1 MKENPLAYIPMD
13 RRQALAHG
21 RTLPERAEG
30 AALFADVSGF
40 TPLTEALV
48 RELGRQRGAEELTR
62 YLNLV
67 YDALV
72 DELHRY
78 RGSAVAFAGDAITC
92 WFDGDDGARAAA
104 AALAMQEAM
113 RRFAAVRTPLGA
125 EISLAMKASVA
136 VGPVRR
142 FLVGN
147 PAIRVLDALAG
158 ATLERLA
165 AGEHLAQRGE
175 VILDAAAMRALDGRV
190 AVRGRRQDEHGR
202 TFSVVAAPDGGT
214 LPAEP
219 APWPA
224 LQAGDIIPPAVVR
237 TWLLGPVYALLEAG
251 TAEFLAELRPT
262 VALFVRFTGIEF
274 DGDPAAGGKLHAYIC
289 WMQHVLE
296 TYQGTLIDLNIGDKG
311 SYVYINFGAPIA
323 HEDNGARAAAAA
335 LELRQPPPELGFI
348 GPVQIGISQG
358 RMRAGAY
365 GGAEQRTYGV
375 LGDEVNL
382 AARLMMAAQPG
393 EILVSEAAQRFMAED
408 FVWEALPPIRVKGK
422 SQPVALFG
430 LHGALRHTGIH
441 LPDHGATTPLVGRQ
455 AELALA
461 QEKLE
466 QAQQGRGQIVAF
478 TGSAGIG
485 KSRLVAEVIHHATE
499 RGFAVHGGECE
510 AYGVNTSYLV
520 WRPIWL
526 ELLGVNGSDPAAAV
540 EQVRARLAALD
551 PALAPRLPLLSAP
564 LGLAIPDNDLT
575 RSFDPKL
582 RKSLLESLLAELLR
596 RLAAEGPLLLAL
608 EDCQWLDP
616 LSHDLLEALGLEIA
630 DLPVAIVYAHRPLEL
645 KRLRSGRV
653 SALPYHTQIAL
664 DELSVA
670 ELAALARA
678 RLAQFPRSQP
688 ADELPPALI
697 ARLTQ
702 QAEGNPF
709 YIEELINF
717 IRYNGIDPYDSYAL
731 AQLEL
736 PATVQTLVMSRLDQL
751 PEAQKTTLKVASVV
765 GRAFRAAWLW
775 GVYPDLGQPAGV
787 VEALVGLSEQE
798 LTARDPSEPE
808 MSYFFKQITT
818 HSVVYDSLLH
828 MVRTA
833 LHEQIGGYIEANY
846 ADRIGIFLDLL
857 AFHYDRS
864 DDVAKRRHY
873 LRLAGESAQAAYA
886 NEAAIDYYR
895 RVLPL
900 LEAGEQ
906 VETMLKLGE
915 VLRLVGQWDE
925 AAATYEAAL
934 AFAVDLGDRRGEAR
948 SRHAIGDML
957 RSRGNYPDAQRYLDE
972 ARALF
977 EGLGDQSGVA
987 QVLHLAG
994 TLAALQGEYAAARDN
1009 YNASLAIRRAV
1020 GDLDGQWRVLNN
1032 LAIVAEYEGD
1042 LAASAG
1048 LHELSLAI
1056 LRRVGNRSGLSLAL
1070 GNLGYVL
1077 LAQGKAEDAR
1087 ARLGEAAA
1095 ICREIGD
1102 RWTLG
1107 NTLTNLG
1114 NAVRALGDYGE
1125 ARRCYA
1131 ESFQINRVLRDRWAV
1146 AYLLEETARL
1156 AHLEGRAADAL
1167 ALLGAAAALRAA
1179 INAPLPPRD
1188 QAALVEL
1195 HSQLRAALGE
1205 PAADAATAAGAA
1217 LSADEAIAHALAWLA
1232 REG

>member
-21 RTLPERAEG
+21 QTLPDRAAG

-67 YDALV
+67 YDALIT
-72 DELHRY
+72 ELHRY

-92 WFDGDDGARAAA
+92 WFDGDDGARATA

-113 RRFAAVRTPLGA
+113 RRFAAVRTPAGT

-142 FLVGN
+142 FLVGD
-147 PAIRVLDALAG
+147 PAIRVIDALAG

-175 VILDAAAMRALDGRV
+175 VVLDAAALRALGGRV
-190 AVRGRRQDEHGR
+190 ALREQRQDERGR
-202 TFSVVAAPDGGT
+202 AFGVVEAAGGAG

-219 APWPA
+219 APWPP
-224 LQAGDIIPPAVVR
+224 LQAGDIPAAVVR
-237 TWLLGPVYALLEAG
+237 TWLLAPVYALLEAG

-262 VALFVRFTGIEF
+262 VALFVRFAGIEY
-274 DGDPAAGGKLHAYIC
+274 DDDPAAGSKLHAYVC

-311 SYVYINFGAPIA
+311 SYIYINFGAPIA

-335 LELRQPPPELGFI
+335 LELRRPPPELGFI
-348 GPVQIGISQG
+348 RPVQIGIGQG

-375 LGDEVNL
+375 LGDAVNL
-382 AARLMMAAQPG
+382 AARLMAAAQPG
-393 EILVSEAAQRFMAED
+393 QILVGEAAQRFMADD
-408 FVWEALPPIRVKGK
+408 FTWEALPPIRVKGK
-422 SQPVALFG
+422 SEPVAVFA
-430 LHGALRHTGIH
+430 LHGIRRHVGIH
-441 LPDHGATTPLVGRQ
+441 LPAHGGAMPLIGRQ

-461 QEKLE
+461 QEKID
-466 QAQQGRGQIVAF
+466 QAQQGRGQLVAF

-485 KSRLVAEVIHHATE
+485 KSRLLAQVVHYATE

-510 AYGVNTSYLV
+510 AYGVNTGYLV
-520 WRPIWL
+520 WRSIWL
-526 ELLGVNGSDPAAAV
+526 ELLGVNPGDDDAV
-540 EQVRARLAALD
+540 EHLRARLVALD
-551 PALAPRLPLLSAP
+551 PALEARLPLLGAP

-575 RSFDPKL
+575 RGFDPKL
-582 RKSLLESLLAELLR
+582 RKALLESLLADLLR
-596 RLAAEGPLLLAL
+596 RRAADGPLLLVL
-608 EDCQWLDP
+608 EDCQWLDS
-616 LSHDLLEALGLEIA
+616 LSHDLLETLGREIA
-630 DLPVAIVYAHRPLEL
+630 DLPVVIAYAHRELEL
-645 KRLRSGRV
+645 QRLKSGRV
-653 SALPYHTQIAL
+653 SALPYHTEIAL
-664 DELSVA
+664 RELSAA
-670 ELAALARA
+670 ELAELARA
-678 RLAQFPRSQP
+678 RLAQFPRAQP
-688 ADELPPALI
+688 AGELPPALI

-717 IRYNGIDPYDSYAL
+717 IRYNGIDPYDAYAL

-751 PEAQKTTLKVASVV
+751 PEGQKTTLKVASVV

-775 GVYPDLGQPAGV
+775 GVYPDLGDPAGV
-787 VEALVGLSEQE
+787 RDALLRLSEQE
-798 LTARDPSEPE
+798 LTARDPTEAE
-808 MSYFFKQITT
+808 IAYFFKQITT

-828 MVRTA
+828 MVRAA
-833 LHEQIGGYIEANY
+833 LHEQIGDFIEANY
-846 ADRIGIFLDLL
+846 PDRINGFLDLL

-864 DDVAKRRHY
+864 DNVAQRRHY

-906 VETMLKLGE
+906 VDVMLKLGE

-934 AFAVDLGDRRGEAR
+934 ACAVDLGDRRGEAR
-948 SRHAIGDML
+948 SRHAIGDLL

-972 ARALF
+972 ARAIF
-977 EGLGDQSGVA
+977 HELGDRAGVA

-1009 YNASLAIRRAV
+1009 YNASLAIRRAI
-1020 GDLDGQWRVLNN
+1020 GDRDGQWKVLNN
-1032 LAIVAEYEGD
+1032 LAIVAEYQGD

-1056 LRRVGNRSGLSLAL
+1056 LRDVGNRSGLSLAL

-1077 LAQGKAEDAR
+1077 LAQGKAEEAR

-1114 NAVRALGDYGE
+1114 NAVRALGDYGA

-1167 ALLGAAAALRAA
+1167 TLLGAAAALRAA

-1188 QAALVEL
+1188 QAALEEL
-1195 HSQLRAALGE
+1195 RGLLRAAVGE
-1205 PAADAATAAGAA
+1205 TGADAATAAGAA
-1217 LSADEAIAHALAWLA
+1217 LSADEAIAHALEWLA
-1232 REG
+1232 ADG